1 MVRNVNNA
9 LKEACNVP
17 TQWEQAVGS
26 LSQVLHIC
34 AEREK
39 NQSVSRGPPP
49 PGARI
54 FRICMLQNRNCR
66 CRDPVPRF
74 ACK

>member
-1 MVRNVNNA
+1 M
-9 LKEACNVP
+9 EAACEVP
-17 TQWEQAVGS
+17 TQWEQAMGS

-49 PGARI
+49 PGAKVRYH
-54 FRICMLQNRNCR
+54 CC
-66 CRDPVPRF
+66 
-74 ACK
+74 